1 MYNTCS
7 IRSDTIIMSALLR
20 YALVEWPHLAA
31 QVTRHRDRVVIV
43 YEEGRTLAVSAPLA
57 NWKAGMPLGRAR
69 SLYAHAVFEPRNH
82 AREKA
87 AHNALARR
95 LIRFSPRMEAVRQG
109 CFLLQDPDIYGL
121 AEFVAQHVELRA
133 AAASHAD
140 WTHMAASLA
149 PPATLRIVCNK
160 AAFLAETPVFTLDC
174 GILGDDGA
182 EVAERLRLFG
192 LNDLNAVRSRLN
204 RRHLRAQFG
213 AEIGALL
220 DRILR
225 PGREPVVSVYK
236 PDREVYVT
244 HELEISSPAGKPW
257 IRAAILRLAEHLA
270 RKLQGLAALTL
281 VLEAFVPGRGMVSS
295 RYMASRGLSSATDLQ
310 RLASRLH
317 ESLCHRLAMH
327 DILSLRLAAGD
338 LVPRAYTQGDLF
350 TPRTEEPALL
360 HAVHQLQQRY
370 GHQALLRVEQKDS
383 LFPEERLVLK
393 PLR

>member
-257 IRAAILRLAEHLA
+257 IRAAILRLAEHL
-270 RKLQGLAALTL
+270 
-281 VLEAFVPGRGMVSS
+281 VSS